1 MVFLFPN
8 LGCIKKLEF
17 HGVYES
23 CFASLSKAAFRNFV
37 LSAPVVQI
45 TPYAAAIKMVAR
57 VGFKS
62 IPIFSMISTPVALI
76 GSILSLFFFRFSN
89 IKKLLACALYLLSIG
104 LGTALIISSPSLKLW
119 KILLLSMYI
128 YTFIGSLGT
137 IPTLFAIKYFSPS
150 YWGSGLGLVSILSS
164 FFMLICHLLVDL
176 NDGLEKN

>member
-1 MVFLFPN
+1 MFLFPN

-57 VGFKS
+57 VGCKS

-89 IKKLLACALYLLSIG
+89 IMKLLACALYLLSIG